1 MNSPNGESATNIP
14 RLVRSKKF
22 PVRNCFILCLLL
34 GLARAFAA
42 DVSFTKEIAPVFVAK
57 CLACHNAE
65 KAKGGYRMHTFDA
78 LLKPGSSKETPL
90 TPGQPAQSHLF
101 QLLLAPDED
110 DRMPQK
116 DDALPAAQI
125 AVIKQWI
132 EAGAKYDGPDRAT
145 ALTLLAPPQHPAAP
159 RAYPV
164 AIPITALAFD
174 MSGEFLAASGY
185 HEITIWN
192 SRSGELVRRVG
203 NIAERTFDLAFSPDG
218 RWLASASGTPGK
230 IGEVKLFHATNGEL
244 ARVLATTAD
253 AALALAFTAD
263 SQRLAAGG
271 ADNII
276 RLWEMSGSKPPLTIE
291 QHADWILAL
300 AFSSDGAQ
308 LASGSRDKSARV
320 FDALTGELE
329 TTHTG
334 HGDFV
339 TAVAWADN
347 KVVLSASR
355 EKEAHR
361 WNAQGGKKGGELSG
375 WDAAPTRLIV
385 AKHRLFSAALERT
398 VREHDLEKRSVVRT
412 FVGARDAVHALAW
425 HAPSQ
430 RLAAGAHDGEVLVW
444 NANDGKLILKF
455 PAAPGHA
462 AKLSRS
468 E

>member
-1 MNSPNGESATNIP
+1 MNSPRGESPPHAS
-14 RLVRSKKF
+14 RLVRSKNF
-22 PVRNCFILCLLL
+22 PVRNCLILCLLL

-42 DVSFTKEIAPVFVAK
+42 EVSFTKDLARVFVAK

-78 LLKPGSSKETPL
+78 LFQAGSSKETPL
-90 TPGQPAQSHLF
+90 APGQPARSHLF
-101 QLLLAPDED
+101 KLLLAPDED

-116 DDALPAAQI
+116 DDALPPAQI
-125 AVIKQWI
+125 ALIKQWI
-132 EAGAKYDGPDRAT
+132 EAGAKFDGPDRAA
-145 ALTLLAPPQHPAAP
+145 ALTLLAPPQHAAAP

-164 AIPITALAFD
+164 AMPVTALAFD
-174 MSGEFLAASGY
+174 PSGEFLAASGY

-192 SRSGELVRRVG
+192 SRSGELVRRLG

-218 RWLASASGTPGK
+218 RWLACASGTPGK

-244 ARVLATTAD
+244 ARTLVTTAD
-253 AALALAFTAD
+253 AALALVFTAD
-263 SQRLAAGG
+263 SRRLAAGG

-276 RLWEMSGSKPPLTIE
+276 RVWDMSGNKPPLSIE
-291 QHADWILAL
+291 QHADWILSL
-300 AFSSDGAQ
+300 AFSPDGTQ

-320 FDALTGELE
+320 FDAQTGELE
-329 TTHTG
+329 TTHAG

-347 KVVLSASR
+347 KAVLSASR
-355 EKEAHR
+355 EKIVHR
-361 WNAQGGKKGGELSG
+361 WNAQGGKKAGDLSG

-385 AKHRLFSAALERT
+385 TSNRLFSAALDRV
-398 VREHDLEKRSVVRT
+398 VREHDLEKKSVVRT
-412 FVGARDAVHALAW
+412 FEGARDSMHALAW

-430 RLAAGAHDGEVLVW
+430 RLAAGAHDGEIVVWDAQDRKVL
-444 NANDGKLILKF
+444 LKF
-455 PAAPGHA
+455 FAAPGHA

>member
-1 MNSPNGESATNIP
+1 M
-14 RLVRSKKF
+14 RKF
-22 PVRNCFILCLLL
+22 FILGLLL

-90 TPGQPAQSHLF
+90 AAGQPAQSHLF

-116 DDALPAAQI
+116 DDALPPAQI
-125 AVIKQWI
+125 TLIKQWI
-132 EAGAKYDGPDRAT
+132 EAGAKFDGPDRAT
-145 ALTLLAPPQHPAAP
+145 ALTLLAPPLHSAAP

-164 AIPITALAFD
+164 VVPITALAFD
-174 MSGEFLAASGY
+174 PSGEVLSAGGY

-192 SRSGELVRRVG
+192 SRSGELVRRIG
-203 NIAERTFDLAFSPDG
+203 NVAERTFDLAFSSDG

-244 ARVLATTAD
+244 ARTLVTTAD
-253 AALALAFTAD
+253 AVLALAFTVD
-263 SQRLAAGG
+263 GKRLAAGG
-271 ADNII
+271 SDNVI
-276 RLWEMSGSKPPLTIE
+276 RIWDIESGQQLQSIE
-291 QHADWILAL
+291 QHADWVLAL
-300 AFSSDGAQ
+300 AFSPDGTQ

-320 FDALTGELE
+320 FDAQNGKLE

-339 TAVAWADN
+339 TGVAWVDN
-347 KVVLSASR
+347 KTVISASR

-361 WNAQGGKKGGELSG
+361 WNARDGKKAGELSG
-375 WDAAPTRLIV
+375 WEAAPTRLILSSN
-385 AKHRLFSAALERT
+385 RLFSAAMDRA
-398 VREHDLEKRSVVRT
+398 VREHDLEKKSIVRK
-412 FVGARDAVHALAW
+412 FDGARDAVHALAW
-425 HAPSQ
+425 HPASQ
-430 RLAAGAHDGEVLVW
+430 RLAAGSHNGEVLVW
-444 NANDGKLILKF
+444 NGADGKLLLKF
-455 PAAPGHA
+455 SAAPGHT

>member
-1 MNSPNGESATNIP
+1 MLLAA
-14 RLVRSKKF
+14 RL
-22 PVRNCFILCLLL
+22 
-34 GLARAFAA
+34 GAA
-42 DVSFTKEIAPVFVAK
+42 EISFTKDIAPVFVAK

-78 LLKPGSSKETPL
+78 LHKPGSSKETPL
-90 TPGQPAQSHLF
+90 AAGQPAQSHLF

-116 DDALPAAQI
+116 DEALPPAQI
-125 AVIKQWI
+125 ALIKQWI
-132 EAGAKYDGPDRAT
+132 EGGAKFDGPDRAV
-145 ALTLLAPPQHPAAP
+145 ALTLLAPPQHRAAP
-159 RAYPV
+159 RVYPV
-164 AIPITALAFD
+164 ALPVTALAFD
-174 MSGEFLAASGY
+174 PSGEFLAASGY

-192 SRSGELVRRVG
+192 SRSGELVRRIG
-203 NIAERTFDLAFSPDG
+203 NLAERTFDLAFSPDG
-218 RWLASASGTPGK
+218 RWLACASGTPGK

-244 ARVLATTAD
+244 ARVLSTTAD

-276 RLWEMSGSKPPLTIE
+276 RVWEMSGSKPPLTIE
-291 QHADWILAL
+291 QHADWILSL
-300 AFSSDGAQ
+300 AFSPDGTQ

-320 FDALTGELE
+320 FDAQTGELE

-347 KVVLSASR
+347 QAVLSASR
-355 EKEAHR
+355 EKEVHR

-385 AKHRLFSAALERT
+385 AKKRLFSAALDRV
-398 VREHDLEKRSVVRT
+398 VREHDLEKKSVVRT
-412 FVGARDAVHALAW
+412 FEGARDAVHALAW

-444 NANDGKLILKF
+444 NSADGKLLLKF
-455 PAAPGHA
+455 LAAPGHA